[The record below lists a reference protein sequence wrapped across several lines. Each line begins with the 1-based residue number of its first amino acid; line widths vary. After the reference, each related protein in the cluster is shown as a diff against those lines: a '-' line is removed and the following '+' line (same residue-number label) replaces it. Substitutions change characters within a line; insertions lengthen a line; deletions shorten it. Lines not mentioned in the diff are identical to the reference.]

1 MQAEMI
7 NRLRYGNV
15 LQKDDHM
22 YTISYILYDR
32 ESFRRKEQLLFFNGI
47 LLRQKE
53 QVGNLVMVNL
63 VYPIAFA

>member
-15 LQKDDHM
+15 LQKDDHI

-32 ESFRRKEQLLFFNGI
+32 EGFRRKEQLLFFNGI

>member
-1 MQAEMI
+1 MI

-15 LQKDDHM
+15 LQKDDHI
-22 YTISYILYDR
+22 YTIFYILYDR
-32 ESFRRKEQLLFFNGI
+32 ERFRRKEQLLFFNGI